1 MKIDMAN
8 KNVFQKAEQI
18 RKLATSHFGRELSRT
33 EIKSVLS
40 KANSYFRGKVKN
52 IDDSILGFLMKLQD
66 NDIKPDRAYNF
77 FRVAELP
84 PEWKEKIYARKIS
97 MNRALK
103 LFSDAQERRKLELE
117 HIVFTEGMKAL
128 EGLKYAQKN
137 S

>member
-18 RKLATSHFGRELSRT
+18 RKLASSHFGRELSRA

-40 KANSYFRGKVKN
+40 KANSYARGKVKN
-52 IDDSILGFLMKLQD
+52 IDENILGFLMKLQD
-66 NDIKPDRAYNF
+66 NDIKPDTAYSF
-77 FRVAELP
+77 FRIAELP
-84 PEWKEKIYARKIS
+84 PEWKEKIYAKKIS

-103 LFSDAQERRKLELE
+103 LFSDASERHRLELE
-117 HIVFTEGMKAL
+117 HIIFTEGIKAL
-128 EGLKYAQKN
+128 EGLKYAKKN